1 MESGAN
7 FRANSRDAATPKSGI
22 RKEKC
27 RVEVQTRK
35 RDKNRLYIVAN
46 SFRLEWVLVYGK
58 LIYYRND
65 FSIKIL
71 STHSEL
77 CPRDYHV
84 KARQ

>member
-35 RDKNRLYIVAN
+35 RDKNRCILLQI
-46 SFRLEWVLVYGK
+46 RL
-58 LIYYRND
+58 D
-65 FSIKIL
+65 
-71 STHSEL
+71 
-77 CPRDYHV
+77 
-84 KARQ
+84 